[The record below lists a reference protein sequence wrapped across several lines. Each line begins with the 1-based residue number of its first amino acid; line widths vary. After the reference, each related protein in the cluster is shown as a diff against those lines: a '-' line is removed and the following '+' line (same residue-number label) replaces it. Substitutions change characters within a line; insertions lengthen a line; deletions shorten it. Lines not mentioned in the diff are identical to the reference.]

1 MDEEDEDMDDDDSLD
16 PEIIKELLLSN
27 QANLADIL
35 STFVS
40 ENKDIDYMNYMS
52 SMENGPI
59 AIYSATSIENRMI
72 LLNVI
77 ISCLCLYGYSDQR
90 LIEITINIT
99 QAYNNINIVFVENSR
114 YNAKNIFLHDE
125 NLYNSKAKYF
135 INRFTILDEDMFNKV
150 TRYYNKEYTLT
161 EIENALYHL
170 QLFAYASIFMNMDKL
185 LDTVIE
191 QMF

>member
-1 MDEEDEDMDDDDSLD
+1 M
-16 PEIIKELLLSN
+16 IKELLLSN
-27 QANLADIL
+27 QTNLADIL

-40 ENKDIDYMNYMS
+40 ENKDINYMNYMS

-59 AIYSATSIENRMI
+59 AIYSATSIENRMV

-90 LIEITINIT
+90 LIEITMNIT
-99 QAYNNINIVFVENSR
+99 QVYNDINIVFVENSR

-125 NLYNSKAKYF
+125 NLYNSKAEYF

-161 EIENALYHL
+161 ERENALYHL
-170 QLFAYASIFMNMDKL
+170 QLFAYASVFMNMDKL

>member
-1 MDEEDEDMDDDDSLD
+1 MDEEEEDIDDDDSLD
-16 PEIIKELLLSN
+16 PEMIKELLLSN
-27 QANLADIL
+27 QTNLADIL

-40 ENKDIDYMNYMS
+40 ENKDINYMNYMS

-59 AIYSATSIENRMI
+59 AIYSGISIENRMT

-77 ISCLCLYGYSDQR
+77 ISCLCLYGYSDQK
-90 LIEITINIT
+90 LIEITMNIT
-99 QAYNNINIVFVENSR
+99 QAYNNTNIVFVENSR
-114 YNAKNIFLHDE
+114 YNAENIFLHDE

-135 INRFTILDEDMFNKV
+135 INHLTILDEDMFNKV
-150 TRYYNKEYTLT
+150 TRYYKKEYTLT
-161 EIENALYHL
+161 ERENALYHI
-170 QLFAYASIFMNMDKL
+170 QLFAYASVFMNMDKL

>member
-1 MDEEDEDMDDDDSLD
+1 MDEEEEDIDDDVSLD
-16 PEIIKELLLSN
+16 PEMIKELLLSDKS
-27 QANLADIL
+27 NLTDIL

-40 ENKDIDYMNYMS
+40 EYKGIDYMDYMS

-59 AIYSATSIENRMI
+59 AIYSGISIENRMT

-90 LIEITINIT
+90 LIEITMNIT
-99 QAYNNINIVFVENSR
+99 QVYNNTNIIFIQDSR

-125 NLYNSKAKYF
+125 NLYNAKAEYF
-135 INRFTILDEDMFNKV
+135 INHLTILDEDMFNKV
-150 TRYYNKEYTLT
+150 TRYYKKEYTLT
-161 EIENALYHL
+161 ERENALYHI
-170 QLFAYASIFMNMDKL
+170 QLFAYASVFMNMDKL